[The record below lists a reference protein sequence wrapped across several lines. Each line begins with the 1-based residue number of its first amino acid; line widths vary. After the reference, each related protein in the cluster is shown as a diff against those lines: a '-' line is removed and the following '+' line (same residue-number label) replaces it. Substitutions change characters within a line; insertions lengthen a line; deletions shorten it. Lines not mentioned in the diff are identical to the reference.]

1 MQVAVEEVTQEA
13 VHSLEADDLVRR
25 HPLLPRIRDEGR
37 LAARHIEASRFCRAQ
52 ECESGQGHPDS
63 LQQLRPAQRI
73 LLLRGVVNLPM
84 RGCVS
89 PEIDLRPFTFC
100 SCCQLRVGLSLP
112 GLN

>member
-52 ECESGQGHPDS
+52 ECESGQGLPDS

-84 RGCVS
+84 RGCVRATTRGDATMKCV
-89 PEIDLRPFTFC
+89 ERNT
-100 SCCQLRVGLSLP
+100 
-112 GLN
+112 